1 MTKIIWDWI
10 KKKNI
15 YHYLDL
21 KTEYYDLS
29 VENRD
34 KQED

>member
-10 KKKNI
+10 KKKHI
-15 YHYLDL
+15 HPYIDL

-34 KQED
+34 KTDD